1 MGTGSLLDRVDSPLR
16 GKSTFCLQLCRNSHR
31 LEGCPC
37 RYLHERGDA
46 NIQTIRDLIDKARF
60 FEDERYDMQ
69 RPDLESRL
77 ADTKMDSSVRMQFR
91 FAVQQ
96 VVYAAM
102 ADLRLD
108 AFVAPTSNA
117 PAPKLGAPRPLGRH
131 KRPDIWSFLGSQGI
145 PNITVPA
152 GFTTHVYDRVRDNS
166 VDPTSIDDDE
176 TVEGCEN
183 APTFCVW
190 PTLATVSLSRGV
202 IVMRLCR

>member
-1 MGTGSLLDRVDSPLR
+1 M
-16 GKSTFCLQLCRNSHR
+16 
-31 LEGCPC
+31 
-37 RYLHERGDA
+37 RGDA

-77 ADTKMDSSVRMQFR
+77 GDTTMDSSVRMQFR
-91 FAVQQ
+91 FAIQQ
-96 VVYAAM
+96 IVYAAM
-102 ADLRLD
+102 ADLSLD

-152 GFTTHVYDRVRDNS
+152 GFTTHVYDRVRDDT
-166 VDPTSIDDDE
+166 VDPTSIDDDD

-183 APTFCVW
+183 A
-190 PTLATVSLSRGV
+190 
-202 IVMRLCR
+202 RLL

>member
-1 MGTGSLLDRVDSPLR
+1 M
-16 GKSTFCLQLCRNSHR
+16 
-31 LEGCPC
+31 C

-69 RPDLESRL
+69 RPELESRL
-77 ADTKMDSSVRMQFR
+77 GDTTMDSSVRMQFR

-102 ADLRLD
+102 ADLKLD

-152 GFTTHVYDRVRDNS
+152 GFTTRVYDRVRDDS

-183 APTFCVW
+183 APAFFEW
-190 PTLATVSLSRGV
+190 IPLATLRCCVRVAL
-202 IVMRLCR
+202 